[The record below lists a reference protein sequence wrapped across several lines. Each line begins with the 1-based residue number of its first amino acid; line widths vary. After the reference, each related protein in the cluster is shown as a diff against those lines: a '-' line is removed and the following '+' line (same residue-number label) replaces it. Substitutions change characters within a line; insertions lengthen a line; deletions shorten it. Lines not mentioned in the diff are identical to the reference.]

1 MPSARRRSG
10 WPRPDSSSNC
20 GEFTDPGA
28 HHDLARGT
36 RFMGDAGD
44 RVADAD
50 APLAVEQQRLGQGI
64 GHDAEIAAA
73 ADRIE
78 VAARRAH
85 PPTRGDRRLAH
96 GDAVLLRTVV
106 VGIVPDADLTR
117 GLDQCREQRIAPV
130 GIGDAQ
136 RTVAAAEGIVAL
148 AFVSLHLLEEGQ
160 HVAVAPAAV
169 AHLRPRVEVLR
180 LAAHEGL
187 AVDGART
194 AQQAA
199 ARHRQAAAVGRGLR
213 FGAVQPVGRRI
224 GDQLRVAD
232 RDVRPR
238 IAGRSRLQQQ
248 HAVARVGRQ
257 PVGHHGAG
265 RAGADDDV
273 IVGLHVGAFHLKR

>member
-1 MPSARRRSG
+1 MPRARRRSG
-10 WPRPDSSSNC
+10 WPMPDSSSNC
-20 GEFTDPGA
+20 GEFTDPA
-28 HHDLARGT
+28 LTTTSRAARASCAT
-36 RFMGDAGD
+36 PAT

-50 APLAVEQQRLGQGI
+50 APLAVEQQRLGQGV
-64 GHDAEIAAA
+64 GHDAQIAAA

-136 RTVAAAEGIVAL
+136 RTVAAPEGIVAL

-160 HVAVAPAAV
+160 HVAVAPAAI
-169 AHLRPRVEVLR
+169 AHLRPGIEVLR

-199 ARHRQAAAVGRGLR
+199 ARHRQAAAVGRWPP
-213 FGAVQPVGRRI
+213 ARRCTASWPL
-224 GDQLRVAD
+224 DW
-232 RDVRPR
+232 
-238 IAGRSRLQQQ
+238 
-248 HAVARVGRQ
+248 
-257 PVGHHGAG
+257 
-265 RAGADDDV
+265 
-273 IVGLHVGAFHLKR
+273 